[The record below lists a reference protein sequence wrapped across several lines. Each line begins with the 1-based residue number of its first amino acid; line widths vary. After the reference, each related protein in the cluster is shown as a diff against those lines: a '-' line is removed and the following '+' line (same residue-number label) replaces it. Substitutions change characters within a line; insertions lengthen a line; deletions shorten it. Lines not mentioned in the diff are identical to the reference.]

1 MSRKPIAKIFIT
13 ALCSPAFALAQTPV
27 NPPQTTAAAAP
38 APAVIGPVKI
48 AWINLEQA
56 ILGCDEGKKEFGE
69 VQKFAQKKTEE
80 IQALQKEI
88 QTLRNQLEVQGPK
101 LSDDAREDLEDQI
114 SDKETMLQRTQQD
127 AQKDLDNRKQRA
139 GNQIGKKMIPII
151 DKLSREKGLSAVAFL
166 NQQFYAWVDPSLVIT
181 EEVVKAYNAVYNA
194 AHPPA
199 PPAAGSAPPPPKKP

>member
-27 NPPQTTAAAAP
+27 NPPQTTAAAP
-38 APAVIGPVKI
+38 APAVIGP
-48 AWINLEQA
+48 E
-56 ILGCDEGKKEFGE
+56 KEFGE

-194 AHPPA
+194 AHPA
-199 PPAAGSAPPPPKKP
+199 AAPAAGSVPPPPKKP